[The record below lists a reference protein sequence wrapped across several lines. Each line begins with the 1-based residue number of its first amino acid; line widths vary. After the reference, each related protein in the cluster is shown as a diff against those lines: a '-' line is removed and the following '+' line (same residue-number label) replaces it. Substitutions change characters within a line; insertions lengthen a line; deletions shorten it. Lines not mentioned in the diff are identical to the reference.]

1 MTQKWFN
8 GLRVQIVLLLT
19 LALFPLAAVAIYQTN
34 RVGNEAARN
43 GQLALLELT
52 RSAAQEEE
60 LFIQRAL
67 GVARFFGTV
76 AEDLIDDPQSCVDY
90 LQRFIARNPSYSF
103 IGVLPPSGIMT
114 CTSAGGEFDVADSV
128 YFDALVTLQERS
140 IVANPRGSS
149 GEESRFNISEPFRID
164 GEFAGFISISIPHRG
179 MPDASRDME
188 DLGLVDLLTFN
199 ANNEILTARNSLEHA
214 HLEMPVDRT
223 LESLRNLSGRA
234 FEDTNQNGD
243 ARVYTVVPIQ
253 GSTATVLGVWLPN
266 EGSAGHISDTVKP
279 AVFPILMWI
288 ASMAVAMLAIHRLV
302 LRHITRL
309 RHNMDEFAETRSIE
323 TLASHASMPNELQSL
338 VGNFD
343 RMTDDIVREEAEL
356 EDMLREK
363 NVLIKEVHHRVKNNL
378 QLISSIM
385 NMKMRA
391 AEQDETKLV
400 LRRLQDRVL
409 SLASIHRDLY
419 QPENGG
425 MANVGVLITDIVQ
438 NSTEIAAVT
447 KDNVRIETDIESV
460 LLYPD
465 QAVPLALLVS
475 EGMTNA
481 LKYVG
486 EDGGSAPFIR
496 VSLKNNGSECILQMQ
511 NSIGVTS
518 EADSTGLGT
527 KLINA
532 FSIQLRGE
540 LGLDND
546 GSTFTLRL
554 RFGIEEFVPVGRD
567 F

>member
-1 MTQKWFN
+1 MTQRWFN

-128 YFDALVTLQERS
+128 YFDALITRQERS
-140 IVANPRGSS
+140 IVANPRGPS
-149 GEESRFNISEPFRID
+149 GGESRFNISEPFQIA

-179 MPDASRDME
+179 MPEASRDME

-223 LESLRNLSGRA
+223 LESLRNLSGHA

-532 FSIQLRGE
+532 FAIQLRGE